1 MLQSNPCCKPF
12 IEYQLDLH
20 VNLINMHVIRI
31 NIAIAFMKAE
41 NRKSL
46 SGALG
51 FGAAIMIVV
60 GLTLGLHTRFAMGD
74 KPTPRIPLT
83 VETVEYQLQSAY
95 EREVSYLGLITAGRK
110 ANLGFESAGT
120 IAELPWRE
128 GSPIEKGQ
136 LIARLDDASL
146 QASYSAISA
155 DLEQARSEL
164 ELANLR
170 AKRQKDLRESGSVS
184 REAFD
189 ETRLRAQARSSRVE
203 AVSSRLQSI
212 QIQIDKTSLRA
223 PYTGIIADRFLHE
236 GAVVNPGTPVVRFI
250 ETAGREAN
258 IGVAVNKARGLI
270 IGNPYHLK
278 LHGKSFTSTLLSVRP
293 DVDPITRAT
302 TAVFAIPQGIDAVDG
317 EPVTLSMQEEVS
329 SSGGWLP
336 IASLLESSRG
346 LWNVL
351 RLETTPEGTRTARE
365 TVEVLEIQGAQ
376 AYVRGTLASGS
387 LIVASGVHRT
397 TPGTLVSIAAKQ

>member
-203 AVSSRLQSI
+203 AVSSRLRSI

-270 IGNPYHLK
+270 IGNPYQLK

-293 DVDPITRAT
+293 DVDPITRVT

-336 IASLLESSRG
+336 IASLLEISRG

>member
-203 AVSSRLQSI
+203 AVSSRLRSI

-270 IGNPYHLK
+270 IGNPYQLK

-293 DVDPITRAT
+293 DVDPITRVT